1 MFSVVD
7 FHDVDRGFIVA
18 LNVLEVIEI
27 VLNICTMFV
36 DYHNARL
43 SGVCFEIK
51 RIVVVSPQIWPKNE

>member
-43 SGVCFEIK
+43 SEVCFEIQ
-51 RIVVVSPQIWPKNE
+51 RIVVT

>member
-7 FHDVDRGFIVA
+7 SHDTDRGFIVA

-43 SGVCFEIK
+43 SEVCFEIK
-51 RIVVVSPQIWPKNE
+51 RIVVVCPQIWPKNE